1 MALSSTLPWRSEVAS
16 LHERNRM
23 LIPLNDFS
31 RMKHAMQR
39 LYRTFDIQPLMR
51 ADMTIELNGQP
62 VSAAIGETV
71 LTVIQSLGVRQV
83 ARNDHDQISGAYCG
97 MGVCQCC
104 LVKINGRH
112 KRRACQT
119 LVQPGMQV
127 ETAVNRIAEQEAL

>member
-1 MALSSTLPWRSEVAS
+1 MNCL
-16 LHERNRM
+16 ER
-23 LIPLNDFS
+23 P
-31 RMKHAMQR
+31 
-39 LYRTFDIQPLMR
+39 FDIQPLVQ
-51 ADMTIELNGQP
+51 ADMTVHINGQA

-71 LTVIQSLGVRQV
+71 LTVIQSLGVRQI

-119 LVQPGMQV
+119 VVRDGMLI
-127 ETAVNRIAEQEAL
+127 ETQINRVVAQEVV

>member
-1 MALSSTLPWRSEVAS
+1 MHYL
-16 LHERNRM
+16 
-23 LIPLNDFS
+23 
-31 RMKHAMQR
+31 K
-39 LYRTFDIQPLMR
+39 RTFDIQPLAQ
-51 ADMTIELNGQP
+51 ADLTTYINGQP

-71 LTVIQSLGVRQV
+71 LTVLQSLGLRQI

-119 LVQPGMQV
+119 LVCDGMTV
-127 ETAVNRIAEQEAL
+127 ETQVNRIAEQEVL

>member
-1 MALSSTLPWRSEVAS
+1 MHCLE
-16 LHERNRM
+16 
-23 LIPLNDFS
+23 
-31 RMKHAMQR
+31 
-39 LYRTFDIQPLMR
+39 RTFDIQPLTQ
-51 ADMTIELNGQP
+51 ADMTVHINGQP

-71 LTVIQSLGVRQV
+71 LSVIQSLGVRQI

-119 LVQPGMQV
+119 VVRDGMRI
-127 ETAVNRIAEQEAL
+127 ETRVNRINEQEVV

>member
-1 MALSSTLPWRSEVAS
+1 MNCLERS
-16 LHERNRM
+16 
-23 LIPLNDFS
+23 
-31 RMKHAMQR
+31 
-39 LYRTFDIQPLMR
+39 FDIQPLVQ
-51 ADMTIELNGQP
+51 ADMTVHINGQA

-71 LTVIQSLGVRQV
+71 LSVIQSLGVRQI

-119 LVQPGMQV
+119 VVRDGMLI
-127 ETAVNRIAEQEAL
+127 ETQVNRVVAQEVV

>member
-1 MALSSTLPWRSEVAS
+1 
-16 LHERNRM
+16 
-23 LIPLNDFS
+23 
-31 RMKHAMQR
+31 MQR
-39 LYRTFDIQPLMR
+39 LDRTFDIQPLMR

-71 LTVIQSLGVRQV
+71 LTVIQALGVRQV

-119 LVQPGMQV
+119 LVRPGMRV

>member
-1 MALSSTLPWRSEVAS
+1 MNCL
-16 LHERNRM
+16 
-23 LIPLNDFS
+23 
-31 RMKHAMQR
+31 K
-39 LYRTFDIQPLMR
+39 RTYDIQPLVQ
-51 ADMTIELNGQP
+51 ADMTVHINGQA

-71 LTVIQSLGVRQV
+71 LSVIQSLGVRQI

-119 LVQPGMQV
+119 VVRDGMQI
-127 ETAVNRIAEQEAL
+127 ETQVNRVVAQEVV